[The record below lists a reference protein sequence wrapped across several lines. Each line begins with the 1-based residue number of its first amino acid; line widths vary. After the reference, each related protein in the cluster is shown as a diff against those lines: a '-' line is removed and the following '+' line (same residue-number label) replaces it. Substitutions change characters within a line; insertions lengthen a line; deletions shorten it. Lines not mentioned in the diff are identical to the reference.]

1 MKKKRLMKECK
12 DVMREIVDKGEIM
25 MIGNLKI
32 IEDVIV
38 IEIGVMMIEENTKIG
53 MIMIEELIVI
63 EERGMILKEIEI
75 RDY

>member
-1 MKKKRLMKECK
+1 MKECK
-12 DVMREIVDKGEIM
+12 DVMREMVDKGEIM

>member
-1 MKKKRLMKECK
+1 MKECK